1 MGFSRLRGDMQMQ
14 KCLAVMQVHMY
25 VICMYV
31 CISVC
36 VVSSRLAGALADL
49 YGIGPKYSP

>member
-25 VICMYV
+25 VLCMYV
-31 CISVC
+31 FISVC

-49 YGIGPKYSP
+49 SGIGPKYSP